1 MLGVAA
7 SVLAVVCKQMQQLQ
21 AMLGPAV
28 HRRKGITY
36 KTSTMLEEL
45 RKRIQNCCATLR
57 RSRNKRNVGSCW
69 LKSSTGFKLC
79 ASATTC
85 NKAQKR
91 TQHVSS
97 NNVGSCWPG
106 KLCPFARGFTWQK
119 RRKKRVTGLNRQ
131 EDFSETSSRLS
142 VMPWGAKRIPAQ
154 RAGKKQK
161 NK

>member
-1 MLGVAA
+1 MIILKHVGSLWYTISTVRTTTYCHCEKKLWETRFCKGRGSQDRKRRERYVSTNGRWRGMLGVAA

-21 AMLGPAV
+21 AMLGPVV

-69 LKSSTGFKLC
+69 LKSLTGFKLC

-85 NKAQKR
+85 NKA
-91 TQHVSS
+91 
-97 NNVGSCWPG
+97 
-106 KLCPFARGFTWQK
+106 
-119 RRKKRVTGLNRQ
+119 
-131 EDFSETSSRLS
+131 
-142 VMPWGAKRIPAQ
+142 
-154 RAGKKQK
+154 
-161 NK
+161 